1 MDALKEA
8 GASLYLGH
16 CERNLLRNGDGSSVP
31 DAVVVS
37 SAIPAENVEVLSA
50 KSLRVPV

>member
-8 GASLYLGH
+8 GASLFIGH
-16 CERNLLRNGDGSSVP
+16 CERNLLPNGDGSNVP

-37 SAIPAENVEVLSA
+37 SAIPAENEEVLIA
-50 KSLRVPV
+50 ESLRVPV